1 MACTSRLALLR
12 LVAGNAEDGRFGQE
26 GFVQDL
32 ARGERIDDKPPP
44 LRRLLLVVGRLL
56 RFGCASRRVGGSH
69 TLHRW
74 MSLRHDRLR
83 DVLRSM
89 RPGNGLLLRC
99 RRRGVGCHA
108 PLDRRPPA
116 AHHRRH
122 YRIHVV
128 HAQHPRPGGERA
140 AEQRQW
146 TGVSEVAAW
155 RWGRFST
162 PSGQVGLDSL
172 APRCCLAPK
181 TNERSRPSGRY
192 IRLSLLSQAT
202 TTISVLRDFLLLHI
216 FLFW

>member
-12 LVAGNAEDGRFGQE
+12 LLAGLAEDGRIGQE

-32 ARGERIDDKPPP
+32 ARGECCDDKPPP
-44 LRRLLLVVGRLL
+44 RRRLLLVVGRLL
-56 RFGCASRRVGGSH
+56 LFGCASRRVGGFH
-69 TLHRW
+69 ALHRW

-89 RPGNGLLLRC
+89 RPGNGLFLRY

-108 PLDRRPPA
+108 PLDRRPHA
-116 AHHRRH
+116 VHHHRH
-122 YRIHVV
+122 HRIHGV

-146 TGVSEVAAW
+146 TGVSEVAA
-155 RWGRFST
+155 RRQGRFST

-172 APRCCLAPK
+172 APRCCLAPQK
-181 TNERSRPSGRY
+181 CLSEAGPRGATLGV
-192 IRLSLLSQAT
+192 SLLSQAT
-202 TTISVLRDFLLLHI
+202 TTISVLRDP
-216 FLFW
+216 